1 MSEMEYLLLAEYA
14 RLDAG
19 LLTLAGGNFDN
30 VVVPT
35 IPGRLPVA
43 IAGGVILDDN
53 GAEAD
58 IQLTIEG
65 PPGTFRIV
73 TDQQFDLNKTPDPD
87 LGPRRAVFAGRLL
100 VPLVAY
106 GVYSIHAQTGSGGGK
121 VVRFRVAPPA
131 PSSNEP

>member
-1 MSEMEYLLLAEYA
+1 MEYLLLAEYA

-35 IPGRLPVA
+35 IPGQLPIA
-43 IAGGVILDDN
+43 IAGGVILDEN

-65 PPGTFRIV
+65 PPGTFKIV
-73 TDQQFDLNKTPDPD
+73 TTEQLDLSKKPDLD
-87 LGPRRAVFAGRLL
+87 LGPRRAVFAGRLI
-100 VPLVAY
+100 VPLIDY
-106 GVYSIHAQTGSGGGK
+106 GVYSIHAQSGSGGAK
-121 VVRFRVAPPA
+121 VVRFRVAPSA
-131 PSSNEP
+131 SSPVEP